1 MGDVNVGPQ
10 TRTKSAERIGQ
21 RPLVTFALFAY
32 NQERFIREAIEGAFA
47 QTYEPLE
54 IILSDDCSTDNTFG
68 IMREAAAAYRGPHC
82 VRLNRTQTNLGV
94 FRHVLEVVS
103 LADGELMVIAAGDD
117 ISLPERVDVFVETWR
132 RTGASAMCSSWHV
145 VSEKGEIVNRDV
157 RPSTLELTLSSFI
170 TRNDGTKARSIQ
182 GATSAYQTSFLKMP
196 IFPSYRID
204 GEDAIFS
211 SIANAIGLRIEY
223 IDSPTV
229 LYRVHLAAIS
239 NVPEERNWSIE
250 LEERS
255 RRRLAQH
262 YAVGTY
268 TFFKF

>member
-1 MGDVNVGPQ
+1 MQLLACG
-10 TRTKSAERIGQ
+10 
-21 RPLVTFALFAY
+21 
-32 NQERFIREAIEGAFA
+32 
-47 QTYEPLE
+47 
-54 IILSDDCSTDNTFG
+54 
-68 IMREAAAAYRGPHC
+68 
-82 VRLNRTQTNLGV
+82 VR
-94 FRHVLEVVS
+94 
-103 LADGELMVIAAGDD
+103 
-117 ISLPERVDVFVETWR
+117 
-132 RTGASAMCSSWHV
+132 
-145 VSEKGEIVNRDV
+145 KGEIVNRDV

-223 IDSPTV
+223 IDLPTV

-268 TFFKF
+268 ILQILKTLNNSNNISASINFKRLEAGLRSIHVRMTWDNKRVIARLGYLMILLSCSLFPHQDKQAARWMAARILGKFPRYQPLTFIKNIEWKQH